1 MIIDTKWALPGKLL
15 PEEVRLYIK
24 PHLKREERNKTLR
37 RLAGA
42 CTGNLMEEMYLS
54 YFPGGKPFFRHSEL
68 HFSLSHTG
76 DKILAAFARF
86 AIGVDVEISTRK
98 LSFEAVAR
106 RYFDPLECAFL
117 ETCSKVERQG
127 MFFRMWVRKEA
138 AVKLTGEGLALG
150 LRKVRVDPM
159 QEGWPI
165 YREEE
170 KLFVKEVIPWPGA
183 IGAVVARRQFS
194 VTVYPEF

>member
-1 MIIDTKWALPGKLL
+1 MIIDTNGPSPDKLL
-15 PEEVRLYIK
+15 PEEVRLHIK
-24 PHLKREERNKTLR
+24 PYLKREERNEMLR
-37 RLAGA
+37 SLAEVCDGKSFE
-42 CTGNLMEEMYLS
+42 NIYLS
-54 YFPGGKPFFRHSEL
+54 HLRGGKPFFKHSEI
-68 HFSLSHTG
+68 HFSLSHTA

-86 AIGVDVEISTRK
+86 AIGVDVEMSTRK
-98 LSFEAVAR
+98 VSFEAVAR
-106 RYFDPLECAFL
+106 RYFDPLEYAFL
-117 ETCSKVERQG
+117 ATCSEADMQS

-150 LRKVRVDPM
+150 LRKVRVDPT

-165 YREEE
+165 YREKE

-194 VTVYPEF
+194 VTLYSEF